1 MTAVMT
7 RTRADAVRTP
17 GHELTRRTLP
27 RRDAASRI
35 RVIPVDGTAP
45 LDLPTLPAG
54 LRVRS
59 LDGSIDEAGH
69 LRVHVLFTNGR
80 LWSFGPESDRWEQE
94 ALGIERVHVGA
105 SGRETALLRAD
116 GVIEL
121 VDGERTTRWTHPG
134 RWSSL
139 PYRSVLAYTEDDQ
152 PAVYTMS
159 SAGDLSVVRA
169 DGARLVDRR
178 VSAVAAAPGPH
189 GTLVYARPQE
199 FRVARPDGTSTRLGS
214 RFRDLRPWART
225 TMRAVTSA
233 TTADGAIV
241 VLAHDLEQNLHVWSS
256 MAPDCRY
263 ATLGDV
269 TTFPQTLADQRGV
282 VATRGGSIRW
292 VYPQGQTLPIEA
304 GDLPGR
310 ARAVE
315 LRTAVASDGERT
327 VYARGS
333 DCRLYSSHAGA
344 AEWRLVADD
353 VEMFDL
359 VLGRPGVI
367 VASTT

>member
-1 MTAVMT
+1 MTAVMA
-7 RTRADAVRTP
+7 RTRADIVRTP
-17 GHELTRRTLP
+17 DRELTRRALP

-45 LDLPTLPAG
+45 IDLPTLPVG

-94 ALGIERVHVGA
+94 ALGIERVHISA
-105 SGRETALLRAD
+105 SGREKALLRAD

-139 PYRSVLAYTEDDQ
+139 PYRSVLACTEDGE
-152 PAVYTMS
+152 PAVYTLS

-178 VSAVAAAPGPH
+178 VSAVAAEPGEN
-189 GTLVYARPQE
+189 GTVVYARPQE
-199 FRVARPDGTSTRLGS
+199 FRVGRPDGTSTRLGS
-214 RFRDLRPWART
+214 RFRDIRPWART
-225 TMRAVTSA
+225 TMRAVTST
-233 TTADGAIV
+233 TTADGAVV

-256 MAPDCRY
+256 TAPACRY
-263 ATLGDV
+263 ATLGEV
-269 TTFPQTLADQRGV
+269 TTFPHALADQRGV

-292 VYPQGQTLPIEA
+292 VYPHGQTLPVEA

-315 LRTAVASDGERT
+315 LRTAVAAGGERT

-333 DCRLYSSHAGA
+333 DCRLYSSHAGSSQ
-344 AEWRLVADD
+344 WQLVADD
-353 VEMFDL
+353 VEVFDL
-359 VLGRPGVI
+359 IPGRAHII
-367 VASTT
+367 VASTA